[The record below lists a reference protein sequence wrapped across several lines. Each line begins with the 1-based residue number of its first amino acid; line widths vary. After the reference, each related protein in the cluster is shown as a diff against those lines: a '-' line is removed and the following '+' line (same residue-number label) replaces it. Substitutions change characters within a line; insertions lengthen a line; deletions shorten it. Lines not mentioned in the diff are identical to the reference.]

1 MYFID
6 DIVEVS
12 ITKSCHLRVFHN
24 CRQDLISHQELIA
37 YNVRMT
43 NRQNKLFHLLRLMG
57 YMLKGR
63 ELYAQDATLIEE
75 LGVDERTLRRY
86 LEEIEDNYNDLIVCD
101 KQNKI
106 IGGRKVTVYR
116 TIDSSKD
123 IADILSFFINNDAQ
137 GMGWL
142 MQLIHANN
150 PLILKGF
157 DDDQKRA
164 LQRQAKK
171 DRDVVLFRTNPLEN
185 LMDPETDKLL
195 RELKSAV
202 KNHEYHNFQYTYNQH
217 IEQLE
222 DLKCLKLIFMKNN
235 WYLATENEEHKFRL
249 LRVAFIDNMRYSKN
263 KETYQ
268 KSILDRY
275 DDFFATMQ
283 NPLSLPFVPKKTAIL
298 KAHDRIAIYFK
309 ESMKKFLESQTF
321 IREEE
326 DTIVFSVEYTQ
337 PLEVLPFIKEW
348 LPDIEIVEPEELRN
362 ILINELRG
370 YII

>member
-1 MYFID
+1 MLLQKVNTIQVLMF
-6 DIVEVS
+6 
-12 ITKSCHLRVFHN
+12 
-24 CRQDLISHQELIA
+24 
-37 YNVRMT
+37 YNALMT

-63 ELYAQDATLIEE
+63 ELYAQDATLTEE

-86 LEEIEDNYNDLIVCD
+86 LEEIEDNYTDLIVCD

-116 TIDSSKD
+116 TIDPTKD
-123 IADILSFFINNDAQ
+123 IADILTFFINNDAQ

-142 MQLIHANN
+142 MQLIHTND
-150 PLILKGF
+150 PTILKGF
-157 DDDQKRA
+157 DDDQKRS

-185 LMDPETDKLL
+185 LMDSETDKRL
-195 RELKSAV
+195 RDLKNAV
-202 KNHEYHNFQYTYNQH
+202 KNHEYRTFEYTYNQH
-217 IEQLE
+217 TETLE

-235 WYLATENEEHKFRL
+235 WYLATENEEKEYRM
-249 LRVAFIDNMRYSKN
+249 LRVAFIDKIGYSK
-263 KETYQ
+263 KISYQ
-268 KSILDRY
+268 KSVLDRY

-283 NPLSLPFVPKKTAIL
+283 NPMSRPFVPKKTAIL
-298 KAHDRIAIYFK
+298 KAHGRIAVYFK

-326 DTIVFSVEYTQ
+326 GAVVFSVEYTQ

-348 LPDIEIVEPEELRN
+348 LPDMEILEPRELREMLLEELKNYIEIN
-362 ILINELRG
+362 AIK
-370 YII
+370 

>member
-1 MYFID
+1 MHLLEKINK
-6 DIVEVS
+6 
-12 ITKSCHLRVFHN
+12 ITILLF
-24 CRQDLISHQELIA
+24 
-37 YNVRMT
+37 YNALMT

-63 ELYAQDATLIEE
+63 ELYAQDATLVDE

-86 LEEIEDNYNDLIVCD
+86 LEEIEDNYTDLIVSD
-101 KQNKI
+101 KQNKE

-116 TIDSSKD
+116 TIDPSKD

-142 MQLIHANN
+142 MQLIHSND

-185 LMDPETDKLL
+185 LMDDETDKRL
-195 RELKSAV
+195 RVLKKAV
-202 KNHEYHNFQYTYNQH
+202 KDHEYRTFYYTYNEH
-217 IEQLE
+217 SETLE

-235 WYLATENEEHKFRL
+235 WYIATENEEKEYRL
-249 LRVAFIDNMRYSKN
+249 LRIAFIDKIEYSK
-263 KETYQ
+263 KTSYQ
-268 KSILDRY
+268 KSVLDRY
-275 DDFFATMQ
+275 DEFFVTMQ
-283 NPLSLPFVPKKTAIL
+283 NPMSLPFVPKKTAIL
-298 KAHDRIAIYFK
+298 KAHGRIAIYFR
-309 ESMKKFLESQTF
+309 ESMKKFMESQTF

-326 DTIVFSVEYTQ
+326 DGVVFSVEYTQ

-348 LPDIEIVEPEELRN
+348 LPDMEILEPSELREQLNEELK
-362 ILINELRG
+362 ICIK
-370 YII
+370 YYDK

>member
-1 MYFID
+1 M
-6 DIVEVS
+6 V
-12 ITKSCHLRVFHN
+12 
-24 CRQDLISHQELIA
+24 
-37 YNVRMT
+37 YNARMT

-63 ELYAQDATLIEE
+63 ELYTQDVTLTDE

-86 LEEIEDNYNDLIVCD
+86 LEEIEDNYDDLIVCD

-116 TIDSSKD
+116 TIDPTKD

-142 MQLIHANN
+142 MQLIHTND
-150 PLILKGF
+150 PTILKGF

-185 LMDPETDKLL
+185 LMDPETEKLL
-195 RELKSAV
+195 RDLKRAV
-202 KNHEYHNFQYTYNQH
+202 KNHEYKTFEYTYNH
-217 IEQLE
+217 HPEKLE

-235 WYLATENEEHKFRL
+235 WYLATENEEREYRL
-249 LRVAFIDNMRYSKN
+249 LRVAFIDKIEYSK
-263 KETYQ
+263 KSSYQ
-268 KSILDRY
+268 KSVLDRY

-283 NPLSLPFVPKKTAIL
+283 NPMSFPFILKKTAIL
-298 KAHDRIAIYFK
+298 KAHGRIAVYFK
-309 ESMKKFLESQTF
+309 ESMKKFMESQTF

-326 DTIVFSVEYTQ
+326 DCVVFSVEYTQ

-348 LPDIEIVEPEELRN
+348 LPDMEILEPRELREM
-362 ILINELRG
+362 LVKDLSSYVDRCHLHS
-370 YII
+370 